1 MKNKRLLVKR
11 TLLAE
16 KMILYF
22 LTLGI
27 GSIVLTGI
35 FSFFTARN
43 AILDRTY
50 DQLTSI
56 RLTRQAQIE
65 RFFADRLSETAYY
78 ASTEETKQL
87 LGKVKLAA
95 NHQKTKTQSI
105 YRVSF
110 LSSAY
115 YSGFMLLDKEGRNL
129 YQQITNQ
136 SNITDQIPI
145 RHSFHD
151 IQPQAFIVDY
161 TQEETE
167 NEKQLLS
174 AAPIYN
180 DNRIAGYLVLILK
193 PGKINDFMLE
203 VNPAN
208 GLGNTGETYLV
219 GPDFLMRSQ
228 SRFIEK
234 SIMKTYVKTR
244 PVTEALNNRAGT
256 AQVTDYRGLKVLSS
270 YGLVKTAGLNWV
282 ILAEIDYEE
291 ATASIYGI
299 RNNIMLLTVFTGIA
313 FFILT
318 YAISRKITK
327 PLIRLKDAAIELGE
341 GRLDTLVGIESN
353 DEIGEL
359 TEAFNSMAVSLREKD
374 EALKAERINRLKSA
388 IDGQD
393 MERQR
398 LSRELHDGIGQNLIA
413 IRLRLGALENDIP
426 DKLNQKIQS
435 VITLTDSLIDE
446 VRAISNALMPP
457 ALAEFGLTT
466 AIRNLCSNLTETT
479 GITTEFTG
487 EIPGQK
493 LGRKAR
499 LYIFRIFQETFN
511 NVAKHS
517 EATHLK
523 IETKTDAHI
532 FIITITDN
540 GKGFNVE
547 SPCASGGHGLGN
559 MVERAN
565 LLKGQ
570 ATIQSSPGS
579 GTLIRIEIPLN
590 KSIL

>member
-1 MKNKRLLVKR
+1 
-11 TLLAE
+11 
-16 KMILYF
+16 
-22 LTLGI
+22 
-27 GSIVLTGI
+27 
-35 FSFFTARN
+35 
-43 AILDRTY
+43 
-50 DQLTSI
+50 
-56 RLTRQAQIE
+56 
-65 RFFADRLSETAYY
+65 
-78 ASTEETKQL
+78 
-87 LGKVKLAA
+87 
-95 NHQKTKTQSI
+95 
-105 YRVSF
+105 
-110 LSSAY
+110 
-115 YSGFMLLDKEGRNL
+115 
-129 YQQITNQ
+129 
-136 SNITDQIPI
+136 
-145 RHSFHD
+145 
-151 IQPQAFIVDY
+151 